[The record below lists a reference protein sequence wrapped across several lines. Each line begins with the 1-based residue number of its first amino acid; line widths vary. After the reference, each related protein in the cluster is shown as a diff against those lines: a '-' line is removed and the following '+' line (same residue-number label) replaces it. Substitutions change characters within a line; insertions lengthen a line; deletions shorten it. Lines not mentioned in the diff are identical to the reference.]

1 MMEPNKR
8 TEPDFGTYI
17 TGITLGGFQVFDE
30 PTHIPLGQLT
40 FLFGPNSAG
49 KSAVEDALVLLS
61 GLLSPSYGKV
71 ANYEPPLERHWRRTD
86 GSDAGFAPLLT
97 LGITASIPTNLQR
110 VLGLFDEAEEY
121 PLQRPAA
128 WGHEVRATFLYRFND
143 EYWQGDEPIYADSQF
158 RMGVDGEELLAVE
171 IGERMGIRIEH
182 PLMSG
187 AKFTAAFEAL
197 AKELPHYVEAGD
209 GWVWLR
215 SKYCRLD
222 RGETDRE
229 LLVAL
234 AGSGDE
240 AYVKPDDWGRIVSR
254 LRPAVDA
261 FVDAFDQAKHVAW
274 CNASISP
281 ETVPASRTIPTRE
294 ELTCLCDLSGRDSGL
309 EEFGVVPDTDTK
321 RKYHDL
327 AEACWMERTGSA
339 KHTLGPGKG
348 LIADVNRALSD
359 HLFMERGYRIGA
371 DFRVLIGL
379 SQLTD
384 ISFATE
390 EDAANF
396 PALVRMFLVD
406 SEGRRYGFDEVGS
419 GLGYVLPVLCSVYHP
434 KVSVS
439 LIQQPELHLHP
450 ALQTALGDV
459 FIEAAS
465 PEHQLIIETHSEH
478 VLLRVLKRIRQTN
491 GPKPPAQELRLS
503 PQDVVVVY
511 FDPKPDGTTSV
522 KRLRISEDGE
532 FLDRW
537 PRGFFSER
545 DAELFDE

>member
-1 MMEPNKR
+1 MTEPNTR

-30 PTHIPLGQLT
+30 PTDIPLGQLT

-61 GLLSPSYGKV
+61 GLLSQTSGKG
-71 ANYEPPLERHWRRTD
+71 ANFEPPLERHWRRTD
-86 GSDAGFAPLLT
+86 GSDSGFAPLLT
-97 LGITASIPTNLQR
+97 LGITASIPTNLPC
-110 VLGLFDEAEEY
+110 VLGLCDEAKDY
-121 PLQRPAA
+121 PLQRPAV
-128 WGHEVRATFLYRFND
+128 WGHEVRAAFVYRFND
-143 EYWQGDEPIYADSQF
+143 EYGQGWDSIYSDSQF
-158 RMGVDGEELLAVE
+158 RMAVDGEELLAVE
-171 IGERMGIRIEH
+171 MGERMGIRIKH
-182 PLMSG
+182 PLVRG
-187 AKFTAAFEAL
+187 AKFAAAFEVL
-197 AKELPHYVEAGD
+197 ATELPQYVEAGD

-215 SKYCRLD
+215 SRYCRLD
-222 RGETDRE
+222 RGDTDRE

-240 AYVKPDDWGRIVSR
+240 AYVKPDDWDRIVSR

-261 FVDAFDQAKHVAW
+261 FVDAFDQAKGVAW
-274 CNASISP
+274 GNASITP

-294 ELTCLCDLSGRDSGL
+294 ELTCLCDLSGWDSGL
-309 EEFGVVPDTDTK
+309 GEFVQERDSK
-321 RKYHDL
+321 RKYQDL
-327 AEACWMERTGSA
+327 AEACWMERTGSD
-339 KHTLGPGKG
+339 KHTLGAGKG

-371 DFRVLIGL
+371 DFRVLLGL
-379 SQLTD
+379 EQFTD

-390 EDAANF
+390 GDAADY
-396 PALVRMFLVD
+396 PAMVRMFLAD
-406 SEGRRYGFDEVGS
+406 SEGRRYGFEEVGS

-434 KVSVS
+434 RVSVS
-439 LIQQPELHLHP
+439 LLQQPELHLHP

-465 PEHQLIIETHSEH
+465 PEHQLIVETHSEH

-491 GPKPPAQELRLS
+491 GPKPPAPELRIS

-511 FDPKPDGTTSV
+511 FDPRPDGTTTV

-537 PRGFFSER
+537 PRGFFCER

>member
-1 MMEPNKR
+1 MTQSNKR

-17 TGITLGGFQVFDE
+17 TDITLGGFQVFDE
-30 PTHIPLGQLT
+30 PTDIPLGQLT

-61 GLLSPSYGKV
+61 GLLSQTYGKGK
-71 ANYEPPLERHWRRTD
+71 EFDPPLKRHWRRTD
-86 GSDAGFAPLLT
+86 GSDTGFAPLLT
-97 LGITASIPTNLQR
+97 LGITASIPSDLPGA
-110 VLGLFDEAEEY
+110 LGLWDRGEDY
-121 PLQRPAA
+121 PLQRPAVL
-128 WGHEVRATFLYRFND
+128 GHEVRAAFLYRFND
-143 EYWQGDEPIYADSQF
+143 EYGQGWGSIYSDSQF
-158 RMGVDGEELLAVE
+158 RMAVDGEELLAVE
-171 IGERMGIRIEH
+171 MGERMGIRVRH
-182 PLMSG
+182 PLVSG
-187 AKFTAAFEAL
+187 AKFATDFEAL
-197 AKELPHYVEAGD
+197 AKELPTYVEAGD

-215 SKYCRLD
+215 SKYCRLE
-222 RGETDRE
+222 RGETDRD

-234 AGSGDE
+234 AGTGDD
-240 AYVKPDDWGRIVSR
+240 AYVKPDDWDRIVSR

-261 FVDAFDQAKHVAW
+261 FIDAFDEAKRVAW
-274 CNASISP
+274 GNASITP
-281 ETVPASRTIPTRE
+281 QIVRASRTIPTRE
-294 ELTCLCDLSGRDSGL
+294 ELTYLCDLSGWGSGL
-309 EEFGVVPDTDTK
+309 EEFGLEPDSK
-321 RKYHDL
+321 GEYRDL
-327 AEACWMERTGSA
+327 AEACWMERTGSG
-339 KHTLGPGKG
+339 KHTLGAGKE

-371 DFRVLIGL
+371 DFRVLLGL
-379 SQLTD
+379 EQFTD

-390 EDAANF
+390 GDAADY
-396 PALVRMFLVD
+396 PALVRMFLAD

-419 GLGYVLPVLCSVYHP
+419 GLGYVLPVLCSVYRP
-434 KVSVS
+434 RVSVS
-439 LIQQPELHLHP
+439 LLQQPELHLHP

-465 PEHQLIIETHSEH
+465 PEHQLIVETHSEH

-491 GPKPPAQELRLS
+491 SPKPPAPELRIS

-511 FDPKPDGTTSV
+511 FDPRPDGTTTV

>member
-1 MMEPNKR
+1 MADPDKR

-30 PTHIPLGQLT
+30 PTDIPLGQLT

-61 GLLSPSYGKV
+61 GLLSQTSGKGK
-71 ANYEPPLERHWRRTD
+71 EFDPPLERHWRRTD
-86 GSDAGFAPLLT
+86 GTEGGFAPLLT
-97 LGITASIPTNLQR
+97 LGITASIPTDLPGA
-110 VLGLFDEAEEY
+110 LGLWDEVGEEY
-121 PLQRPAA
+121 PLQRPGA

-143 EYWQGDEPIYADSQF
+143 EYRQGWDSIHSDSQF
-158 RMGVDGEELLAVE
+158 RMAVDGEELLAVE
-171 IGERMGIRIEH
+171 IGERMGIRVRH
-182 PLMSG
+182 PLALG
-187 AKFTAAFEAL
+187 AKFAASFEAL
-197 AKELPHYVEAGD
+197 ANELPLYVEAGD

-222 RGETDRE
+222 LGETDRE

-234 AGSGDE
+234 AGTGDE
-240 AYVKPDDWGRIVSR
+240 VYDRPDDWDKIVSR

-261 FVDAFDQAKHVAW
+261 FVDAFDRAKEVAW
-274 CNASISP
+274 GNASITP
-281 ETVPASRTIPTRE
+281 ETVPASRTIPTKE
-294 ELTCLCDLSGRDSGL
+294 ELTCLCDLSGWGSGL
-309 EEFGVVPDTDTK
+309 REFELEPDEK
-321 RKYHDL
+321 GKYQDL
-327 AEACWMERTGSA
+327 AEACWMERTRSD
-339 KHTLGPGKG
+339 KHTLGAGKG

-359 HLFMERGYRIGA
+359 HLCIERGYQIGS
-371 DFRVLIGL
+371 DFRVLL
-379 SQLTD
+379 SLDQLTD
-384 ISFATE
+384 IDFATE
-390 EDAANF
+390 EAAANY

-419 GLGYVLPVLCSVYHP
+419 GLGYVLPVLCSAYHP
-434 KVSVS
+434 RVSVS

-465 PEHQLIIETHSEH
+465 PEHQLIVETHSEH
-478 VLLRVLKRIRQTN
+478 VLLRVLKRIRQTS
-491 GPKPPAQELRLS
+491 GTKPPAPELRIS

-511 FDPKPDGTTSV
+511 FDPRPDGTTTV
-522 KRLRISEDGE
+522 KRLRISADGE